1 MKKLY
6 FLLPFIL
13 FACKSSTTTNVGK
26 DSKSDSKQIEV
37 NYKVSET
44 EISEFLKYLSSDE
57 LEGRETGTKGIEK
70 AAVFLEDFLKK
81 NNIKPY
87 FKTYRDTL
95 TNFKSPAFNIVG
107 VIEGTDSEL
116 KKEFV
121 VLSAHYDHIGIE
133 KKEQADKINN
143 GANDDASGVTS
154 VAAMAKYFAK
164 TKANKRSIL
173 VVFFAGEEKGLLGSK
188 SLVQKLKKQDFNLY
202 TQLNIEMIGVP
213 MKRDYL
219 AYITGF
225 DKSNMAAKINE
236 YTGKNTIGF
245 LPKEAEYEL
254 FYRSDNYSFY
264 DVFKKPCQSISTF
277 DFENFD
283 FYHHVSDEF
292 KVMDIPHI
300 TAFTQE
306 LLPAVTKIAVSP
318 TQEITMNK

>member
-6 FLLPFIL
+6 FLLPIL
-13 FACKSSTTTNVGK
+13 FVACKTSTTTIAEK
-26 DSKSDSKQIEV
+26 DSKTDSKSTQIT
-37 NYKVSET
+37 YKVNET
-44 EISEFLKYLSSDE
+44 EISDFLKTLSSDE
-57 LEGRETGTKGIEK
+57 MEGRETGTRGIEK

-95 TNFKSPAFNIVG
+95 TNFKTPAFNIVG
-107 VIEGTDSEL
+107 VIEGTDPEL

-133 KKEQADKINN
+133 KKDQADKINN

-164 TKANKRSIL
+164 TKVNKRSIL
-173 VVFFAGEEKGLLGSK
+173 IVFFAGEEKGLLGSK
-188 SLVQKLKKQDFNLY
+188 SLVQKLKDQNFNLY
-202 TQLNIEMIGVP
+202 AQLNIEMIGVP

-245 LPKEAEYEL
+245 LPKEAEYQL

-306 LLPAVTKIAVSP
+306 LLPAVTKISVSP
-318 TQEITMNK
+318 TQEITMTK

>member
-6 FLLPFIL
+6 FLLPFIF
-13 FACKSSTTTNVGK
+13 FACKTNPTAVSEIK
-26 DSKSDSKQIEV
+26 SKSSKPIEV
-37 NYKVSET
+37 TYKVNQNEVSN
-44 EISEFLKYLSSDE
+44 FLEYLSSDE

-81 NNIKPY
+81 NNVKPY

-107 VIEGTDSEL
+107 VLEGTDPTL
-116 KKEFV
+116 KNEYV

-133 KKEQADKINN
+133 KKQQADVINN
-143 GANDDASGVTS
+143 GANDDASGVTA
-154 VAAMAKYFAK
+154 VAQMAKYFAE
-164 TKANKRSIL
+164 TKSNKRSIL
-173 VVFFAGEEKGLLGSK
+173 IVFFAGEEKGLLGSK
-188 SLVQKLKKQDFNLY
+188 SLVQKLKKQNFNLY

-219 AYITGF
+219 AYVTGF
-225 DKSNMAAKINE
+225 DKSNMAEKINQ
-236 YTGKNTIGF
+236 YTGKKTIGF

-264 DVFKKPCQSISTF
+264 EAFKKPCQSISTF
-277 DFENFD
+277 DFENFE

-300 TAFTQE
+300 TSFIQE
-306 LLPAVTKIAVSP
+306 FLPAVTKIAVTP
-318 TQEITMNK
+318 TEEITMNK

>member
-6 FLLPFIL
+6 FLLPFVF
-13 FACKSSTTTNVGK
+13 FACKTNPTAVSEK
-26 DSKSDSKQIEV
+26 KSKSTSKPIEV
-37 NYKVSET
+37 TYKVNQNEVSN
-44 EISEFLKYLSSDE
+44 FLEYLSSDE

-81 NNIKPY
+81 NNVKPY

-95 TNFKSPAFNIVG
+95 TNFKSPAFNIVA
-107 VIEGTDSEL
+107 VLEGTDPTL
-116 KKEFV
+116 KNEYV

-133 KKEQADKINN
+133 KKQQADVINN
-143 GANDDASGVTS
+143 GANDDASGVTA
-154 VAAMAKYFAK
+154 VAQMAKYFAE
-164 TKANKRSIL
+164 TKSNKRSIL
-173 VVFFAGEEKGLLGSK
+173 IVFFAGEEKGLLGSK
-188 SLVQKLKKQDFNLY
+188 SLVQKLKKQNFNLY

-219 AYITGF
+219 AYVTGF
-225 DKSNMAAKINE
+225 DKSNMAEKINQ
-236 YTGKNTIGF
+236 YTGKKTIGF

-264 DVFKKPCQSISTF
+264 EAFKKPCQSISTF
-277 DFENFD
+277 DFENFE

-300 TAFTQE
+300 TSFIQE
-306 LLPAVTKIAVSP
+306 FLPAVTKIAVTP
-318 TQEITMNK
+318 TEEITMNK